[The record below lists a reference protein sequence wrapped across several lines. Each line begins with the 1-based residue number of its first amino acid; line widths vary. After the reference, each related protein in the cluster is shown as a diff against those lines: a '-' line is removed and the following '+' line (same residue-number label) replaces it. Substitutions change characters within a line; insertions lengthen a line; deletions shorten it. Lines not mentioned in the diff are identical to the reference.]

1 MLRIRLMALVV
12 LGCLMLTC
20 LTTIPV
26 SEVPVKAQ
34 GAGSP
39 TTANVGIYLISFGNY
54 DANKGTYTLDFYMW
68 FRYTITT
75 STPKDFTI
83 AKFEF
88 MNGRAGSQSMI
99 SSTNTN
105 GSVEIW
111 YRIQANLY
119 SSPDFKM
126 YPYDKQKI
134 VLQMED
140 ANLDTSA
147 LVYNALA
154 SESAI
159 DPALKIAGWNI
170 DKWSFTTTTQQ
181 YHMAGTDSEYSR
193 LVFQINI
200 SRAPTSTTIKTLL
213 PPIIFCI
220 VSCLSFFFPSSKMAQ
235 KIGLGT
241 SMLISAVMFHISQT
255 SSLPPLGSLIM
266 IDKIMLSTYGCLC
279 ASLICTALVSVND
292 DFWKKADL
300 SKKINIYGGIT
311 SVVLPFIIFSGLWFV

>member
-1 MLRIRLMALVV
+1 MLKQRLMAFGV
-12 LGCLMLTC
+12 LGLLILGL

-26 SEVPVKAQ
+26 SDVPVKAQ
-34 GAGSP
+34 SSGSG
-39 TTANVGIYLISFGNY
+39 TQVGVGMYLISFGNY

-68 FRYTITT
+68 FKYEVTT

-88 MNGRAGSQSMI
+88 MNGRAGSKDLI

-119 SSPDFKM
+119 ASPDFKM

-134 VLQMED
+134 VFQMED
-140 ANLDTSA
+140 ANLDTSM
-147 LVYNALA
+147 LVYKALA
-154 SESAI
+154 SESKI
-159 DPALKIAGWNI
+159 DPHLKIAGWNQ
-170 DKWSFTTTTQQ
+170 DKWAFISTTQT
-181 YHMAGTDSEYSR
+181 YDMAGGSSEYSR
-193 LVFQINI
+193 LVFTINI

-220 VSCLSFFFPSSKMAQ
+220 VSCLSFFFPSTKMAQ

-279 ASLICTALVSVND
+279 ASLICTAMVSVND
-292 DFWKKADL
+292 DFWKKDGL
-300 SKKINIYGGIT
+300 SKKINLYGGIL
-311 SVVLPFIIFSGLWFV
+311 SVILPFIIFSGLWFV

>member
-1 MLRIRLMALVV
+1 MLKQRLMAFGL
-12 LGCLMLTC
+12 LGLLILGL

-26 SEVPVKAQ
+26 SDVPVKAQ
-34 GAGSP
+34 SGGSG
-39 TTANVGIYLISFGNY
+39 TQVDVGMYLISFGNY

-68 FRYTITT
+68 FQYDVTN

-88 MNGRAGSQSMI
+88 MNGRAGAKDLI
-99 SSTNTN
+99 STTNTN
-105 GSVEIW
+105 GSVETW
-111 YRIQANLY
+111 YRVQANLY
-119 SSPDFKM
+119 SSPEFKM
-126 YPYDKQKI
+126 YPFDKQKI

-140 ANLDTSA
+140 ANLATTK
-147 LVYNALA
+147 LVYNAL
-154 SESAI
+154 SEDSGL
-159 DPALKIAGWNI
+159 DPGMKIAGWNI
-170 DKWSFTTTTQQ
+170 DSWSLKTTTQT
-181 YHMAGTDSEYSR
+181 YKWGEDYSR
-193 LVFQINI
+193 LVFTINI

-255 SSLPPLGSLIM
+255 ASLPPLGSLIM

-279 ASLICTALVSVND
+279 ASLICTALVSIND

-300 SKKINIYGGIT
+300 SKKINMYGGLT
-311 SVVLPFIIFSGLWFV
+311 SVMLPFILFAGLWFV

>member
-1 MLRIRLMALVV
+1 MLKQRLMAFGV
-12 LGCLMLTC
+12 LGLLILGL

-26 SEVPVKAQ
+26 SDTPVKAQ
-34 GAGSP
+34 GSGSG
-39 TTANVGIYLISFGNY
+39 TQVNVGMYLISFGNY

-68 FRYTITT
+68 FKYETT
-75 STPKDFTI
+75 NATPKDFTI

-88 MNGRAGSQSMI
+88 MNGRAGAKDLI
-99 SSTNTN
+99 SSSKDNN
-105 GSVEIW
+105 SYEIW

-119 SSPDFKM
+119 ASPDFKM

-134 VLQMED
+134 VFMMED
-140 ANLDTSA
+140 ANLDTTS
-147 LVYNALA
+147 LNYNALA
-154 SESAI
+154 TESAI

-170 DKWSFTTTTQQ
+170 DKWSFTTTTQT
-181 YHMAGTDSEYSR
+181 YNMAGGSSDYSR
-193 LVFQINI
+193 LVFRIDI

-292 DFWKKADL
+292 DFWKKDGL
-300 SKKINIYGGIT
+300 SKKINMYGGIL
-311 SVVLPFIIFSGLWFV
+311 SVILPFIIFSGLWFV